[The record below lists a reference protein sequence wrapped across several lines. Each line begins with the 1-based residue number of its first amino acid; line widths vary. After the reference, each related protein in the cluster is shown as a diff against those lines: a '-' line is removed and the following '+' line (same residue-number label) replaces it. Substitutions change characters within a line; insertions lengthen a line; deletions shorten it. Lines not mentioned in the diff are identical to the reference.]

1 MEFLI
6 FMFIL
11 WLLGFIVESFETYT
25 SKTSKSVNKQS
36 RNNSKVVQSSKRYLE
51 VFDADIIEDKKESY
65 SQTTPVNNYYV
76 QNNYY
81 IQQNNYS
88 KSKSADENKDHTA
101 KVWKRLGY
109 RVKAG
114 KSYAYKFY
122 GKEIYKPDQ
131 VELDSTYSIKYSK
144 EGLAKKLLRNTG
156 SKSMAKD
163 ILVKE
168 YGVSEYEAK
177 NLVGYRPYTALE
189 IQNLDI

>member
-25 SKTSKSVNKQS
+25 SKTLKNTNKQS
-36 RNNSKVVQSSKRYLE
+36 GTNSKVVQNTKRDLE
-51 VFDADIIEDKKESY
+51 VFDTEIIKDKQESY

-101 KVWKRLGY
+101 KVWKKLGY

-114 KSYAYKFY
+114 ESYAYKFY
-122 GKEIYKPDQ
+122 GNEIYKPNQ
-131 VELDSTYSIKYSK
+131 VELDSTYSIRYSK

-156 SKSMAKD
+156 SKYMAQK
-163 ILVKE
+163 ILVNE

-177 NLVGYRPYTALE
+177 NLVGYRPSKVLDIE
-189 IQNLDI
+189 NLDI